1 MAEKDKLSKEVEE
14 QIQSLASE
22 VYIQI
27 EERLTQLIS
36 TVTPKELAKK
46 INVEQEPAY
55 LALQS
60 DYQASQDELIEKT
73 KNLSEQI
80 HHLEQNT
87 STLKSQLEDEQN
99 KQANSE
105 ATLKAK
111 DEDSATK
118 LAQLEQENIDVKQ
131 QLVDEIDKQEG
142 SELNYQV
149 ELTQNNIN
157 FTETIER
164 LEHENT
170 QLKSTVKKEQ
180 EKLSR
185 EQQSLKIELS
195 DKTANSSQTIE
206 KLEQALS
213 DQKEH
218 LHQEQTQVDEQN
230 QQLESQIESN
240 KKELLEQQQTIATL
254 KESLAIL
261 VAQEQRLK
269 AELSEK
275 EENSNQT
282 IEALK
287 QELSVQKE
295 QLNQEQTQARV
306 HNLQLQS
313 QIESN
318 ETKLLEQ
325 QQEIV
330 ALNEDVVT
338 RAAQEQ
344 NLTERLSAVEQQR
357 NHSDN
362 KFQKEEEN
370 WKKTEELQASR
381 LAEQKN
387 QIQEL
392 TKQLNVS
399 VSDLERT
406 QAQHQQQ
413 TDSLTQE
420 SEQRVYQLTE
430 QLQQSQIANEKQ
442 QQVVIDQQT
451 QLFDLN
457 EIIKKKTTEEQ
468 DSKKEI
474 EQLKNE
480 QSQIKQQQLADKK
493 TNDLYQ
499 KQQQQAQ
506 EISQQKMHQLE
517 IKNQELTNSL
527 ITEKADI
534 QLYQKEVSTLKSE
547 TTLAQE
553 GYENIL
559 NRFNTNREK
568 QEKDNDQ
575 VRETIKYLRDE
586 NNDMITQNNIQ
597 KENYIEQIN
606 ELDHKLTE
614 YRLKFEYAQKQL
626 IQNNER

>member
-22 VYIQI
+22 IYIQI
-27 EERLTQLIS
+27 EERLTKLIS
-36 TVTPKELAKK
+36 TVMPKELAQK

-55 LALQS
+55 LALKS
-60 DYQASQDELIEKT
+60 DYQASQDELVEKT

-80 HHLEQNT
+80 HNLEQNT
-87 STLKSQLEDEQN
+87 STLKNQLE
-99 KQANSE
+99 
-105 ATLKAK
+105 
-111 DEDSATK
+111 
-118 LAQLEQENIDVKQ
+118 
-131 QLVDEIDKQEG
+131 DEIDKQEG

-170 QLKSTVKKEQ
+170 QLKSTLKKEQ

-195 DKTANSSQTIE
+195 DKTVNSSQTIE

-213 DQKEH
+213 AQKEQ

-230 QQLESQIESN
+230 QQLESKIESN

-275 EENSNQT
+275 TENSNQT
-282 IEALK
+282 IEVLK

-295 QLNQEQTQARV
+295 QFNQEQTQASV
-306 HNLQLQS
+306 HNQQLQS
-313 QIESN
+313 QIVSN
-318 ETKLLEQ
+318 ETKLFEQ
-325 QQEIV
+325 QQEIA
-330 ALNEDVVT
+330 ALNKDIVA

-344 NLTERLSAVEQQR
+344 NLTDRLSAVEQQR

-362 KFQKEEEN
+362 KLQKEEAN
-370 WKKTEELQASR
+370 WEKTEELQASR

-392 TKQLNVS
+392 TKQLNAS
-399 VSDLERT
+399 VIDLERT
-406 QAQHQQQ
+406 KAQHQQQ
-413 TDSLTQE
+413 KDSLTQE
-420 SEQRVYQLTE
+420 SEQKTYQLTE

-442 QQVVIDQQT
+442 QKVVIDQQA

-457 EIIKKKTTEEQ
+457 ELIKKKTTEEQ
-468 DSKKEI
+468 DCKKEI

-493 TNDLYQ
+493 TYDLYQ
-499 KQQQQAQ
+499 NQQQQAQ
-506 EISQQKMHQLE
+506 EISQQKIHELE

-547 TTLAQE
+547 TSLAKE

-606 ELDHKLTE
+606 ELEHKLTE

-626 IQNNER
+626 IQNS

>member
-22 VYIQI
+22 IYIQI
-27 EERLTQLIS
+27 EERLTKLIS
-36 TVTPKELAKK
+36 TVMPKELAQK

-55 LALQS
+55 LALKS
-60 DYQASQDELIEKT
+60 DYQASQDELVEKT

-80 HHLEQNT
+80 HNLEQNT
-87 STLKSQLEDEQN
+87 STLKNQLE
-99 KQANSE
+99 
-105 ATLKAK
+105 
-111 DEDSATK
+111 
-118 LAQLEQENIDVKQ
+118 
-131 QLVDEIDKQEG
+131 DEIDKQEG

-170 QLKSTVKKEQ
+170 QLKSTLKKEQ

-185 EQQSLKIELS
+185 
-195 DKTANSSQTIE
+195 
-206 KLEQALS
+206 
-213 DQKEH
+213 
-218 LHQEQTQVDEQN
+218 
-230 QQLESQIESN
+230 
-240 KKELLEQQQTIATL
+240 
-254 KESLAIL
+254 
-261 VAQEQRLK
+261 QEQRLK

-275 EENSNQT
+275 TENSNQT
-282 IEALK
+282 IEVLK

-295 QLNQEQTQARV
+295 QFNQEQTQASV
-306 HNLQLQS
+306 HNQQLQS
-313 QIESN
+313 QIVSN
-318 ETKLLEQ
+318 ETKLFEQ
-325 QQEIV
+325 QQEIA
-330 ALNEDVVT
+330 ALNKDIVA

-344 NLTERLSAVEQQR
+344 NLTDRLSAVEQQR

-362 KFQKEEEN
+362 KLQKEEAN
-370 WKKTEELQASR
+370 WEKTEELQASR

-392 TKQLNVS
+392 TKQLNAS
-399 VSDLERT
+399 VIDLERT
-406 QAQHQQQ
+406 KAQHQQQ
-413 TDSLTQE
+413 KDSLTQE
-420 SEQRVYQLTE
+420 SEQKTYQLTE

-442 QQVVIDQQT
+442 QKVVIDQQA

-457 EIIKKKTTEEQ
+457 ELIKKKTTEEQ

-493 TNDLYQ
+493 TYDLYQ
-499 KQQQQAQ
+499 NQQQQAQ
-506 EISQQKMHQLE
+506 EISQQKIHELE

-547 TTLAQE
+547 TSLAKE

-606 ELDHKLTE
+606 ELEHKLTE

-626 IQNNER
+626 IQNS

>member
-27 EERLTQLIS
+27 EERLTKLIS
-36 TVTPKELAKK
+36 TVMPKELAQK

-55 LALQS
+55 LALKS
-60 DYQASQDELIEKT
+60 DYQASQDELVEKT

-80 HHLEQNT
+80 HNLEQNT
-87 STLKSQLEDEQN
+87 STLKNQLE
-99 KQANSE
+99 
-105 ATLKAK
+105 
-111 DEDSATK
+111 
-118 LAQLEQENIDVKQ
+118 
-131 QLVDEIDKQEG
+131 DEIDKQEG

-170 QLKSTVKKEQ
+170 QLKSTLKKEQ

-195 DKTANSSQTIE
+195 DKTVNSSQTIE

-213 DQKEH
+213 AQKEQ

-230 QQLESQIESN
+230 QQLESKIESN

-275 EENSNQT
+275 TENSNQT
-282 IEALK
+282 IEVLK

-295 QLNQEQTQARV
+295 QFNQEQTQASV
-306 HNLQLQS
+306 HNQQLQS
-313 QIESN
+313 QIVSN
-318 ETKLLEQ
+318 ETKLFEQ
-325 QQEIV
+325 QQEIA
-330 ALNEDVVT
+330 ALNKDIVA

-344 NLTERLSAVEQQR
+344 NLTDRLSAVEQQR

-362 KFQKEEEN
+362 KLQKEEAN
-370 WKKTEELQASR
+370 WEKTEELQASR

-392 TKQLNVS
+392 TKQLNAS
-399 VSDLERT
+399 VIDLERT
-406 QAQHQQQ
+406 KAQHQQQ
-413 TDSLTQE
+413 KDSLTQE
-420 SEQRVYQLTE
+420 SEQKTYQLTE

-442 QQVVIDQQT
+442 QKVVIDQQA

-457 EIIKKKTTEEQ
+457 ELIKKKTTEEQ

-493 TNDLYQ
+493 TYDLYQ
-499 KQQQQAQ
+499 NQQQQAQ
-506 EISQQKMHQLE
+506 EISQQKIHELE

-547 TTLAQE
+547 TSLAKE

-606 ELDHKLTE
+606 ELEHKLTE

-626 IQNNER
+626 IQNS

>member
-27 EERLTQLIS
+27 EERLTKLIS
-36 TVTPKELAKK
+36 TVMPKELAQK

-55 LALQS
+55 LALKS
-60 DYQASQDELIEKT
+60 DYQASQDELVEKT

-80 HHLEQNT
+80 HNLEQNT
-87 STLKSQLEDEQN
+87 STLKNQLE
-99 KQANSE
+99 
-105 ATLKAK
+105 
-111 DEDSATK
+111 
-118 LAQLEQENIDVKQ
+118 
-131 QLVDEIDKQEG
+131 DEIDKQEG

-170 QLKSTVKKEQ
+170 QLKSTLKKEQ

-195 DKTANSSQTIE
+195 DKTVNSSQTIE

-213 DQKEH
+213 AQKEQ

-230 QQLESQIESN
+230 QQLESKIESN

-275 EENSNQT
+275 TENSNQT
-282 IEALK
+282 IEVLK

-295 QLNQEQTQARV
+295 QFNQEQTQASV
-306 HNLQLQS
+306 HNQQLQS
-313 QIESN
+313 QIVSN
-318 ETKLLEQ
+318 ETKLFEQ
-325 QQEIV
+325 QQEIA
-330 ALNEDVVT
+330 ALNKDIVA

-344 NLTERLSAVEQQR
+344 NLTDRLSAVEQQR

-362 KFQKEEEN
+362 KLQKEEAN
-370 WKKTEELQASR
+370 WEKTEELQASR

-392 TKQLNVS
+392 TKQLNAS
-399 VSDLERT
+399 VIDLERT
-406 QAQHQQQ
+406 KAQHQQQ
-413 TDSLTQE
+413 KDSLTQE
-420 SEQRVYQLTE
+420 SEQKTYQLTE

-442 QQVVIDQQT
+442 QKVVIDQQAE
-451 QLFDLN
+451 LFDLN
-457 EIIKKKTTEEQ
+457 ELIKKKTTEEQ

-493 TNDLYQ
+493 TYDLYQ
-499 KQQQQAQ
+499 NQQQQAQ
-506 EISQQKMHQLE
+506 EISQQKIHELE

-547 TTLAQE
+547 TSLAKE

-606 ELDHKLTE
+606 ELEHKLTE

-626 IQNNER
+626 IQNS

>member
-27 EERLTQLIS
+27 EERLTKLIS
-36 TVTPKELAKK
+36 TVMPKELAQK

-55 LALQS
+55 LALKS
-60 DYQASQDELIEKT
+60 DYQASQDELVEKT

-80 HHLEQNT
+80 HNLEQNT
-87 STLKSQLEDEQN
+87 STLKNQLE
-99 KQANSE
+99 
-105 ATLKAK
+105 
-111 DEDSATK
+111 
-118 LAQLEQENIDVKQ
+118 
-131 QLVDEIDKQEG
+131 DEIDKQEG

-170 QLKSTVKKEQ
+170 QLKSTLKKEQ

-195 DKTANSSQTIE
+195 DKTVNSSQTIE

-213 DQKEH
+213 AQKEQ

-230 QQLESQIESN
+230 QQLESKIESN

-275 EENSNQT
+275 TENSNQT
-282 IEALK
+282 IEVLK

-295 QLNQEQTQARV
+295 QFNQEQTQASV
-306 HNLQLQS
+306 HNQQLQS
-313 QIESN
+313 QIVSN
-318 ETKLLEQ
+318 ETKLFEQ
-325 QQEIV
+325 QQEIA
-330 ALNEDVVT
+330 ALNKDIVA

-344 NLTERLSAVEQQR
+344 NLTDRLNSVEQQR

-362 KFQKEEEN
+362 KLQKEEAN
-370 WKKTEELQASR
+370 WEKTEELQASR

-392 TKQLNVS
+392 TKQLNAS
-399 VSDLERT
+399 VIDLERT
-406 QAQHQQQ
+406 KAQHQQQ
-413 TDSLTQE
+413 KDSLTQE
-420 SEQRVYQLTE
+420 SEQKTYQLTE

-442 QQVVIDQQT
+442 QKVVIDQQAR
-451 QLFDLN
+451 LFDLN
-457 EIIKKKTTEEQ
+457 ELIKKKTTEEQ

-493 TNDLYQ
+493 TYDLYQ
-499 KQQQQAQ
+499 NQQQQAQ
-506 EISQQKMHQLE
+506 EISQQKIHELE

-547 TTLAQE
+547 TSLAKE

-606 ELDHKLTE
+606 ELEHKLTE

-626 IQNNER
+626 IQNS

>member
-27 EERLTQLIS
+27 EERLTKLIS
-36 TVTPKELAKK
+36 TVMPKELAQK

-55 LALQS
+55 LALKS
-60 DYQASQDELIEKT
+60 DYQANQDELVEKT

-80 HHLEQNT
+80 HNLEQNT
-87 STLKSQLEDEQN
+87 STLKNQLE
-99 KQANSE
+99 
-105 ATLKAK
+105 
-111 DEDSATK
+111 
-118 LAQLEQENIDVKQ
+118 
-131 QLVDEIDKQEG
+131 DEIDKQEG

-170 QLKSTVKKEQ
+170 QLKSTLKKEQ

-195 DKTANSSQTIE
+195 DKTVNSSQTIE

-213 DQKEH
+213 AQKEQ

-230 QQLESQIESN
+230 QQLESKIESN

-275 EENSNQT
+275 TENSNQT
-282 IEALK
+282 IEVLK

-295 QLNQEQTQARV
+295 QFNQEQTQASV
-306 HNLQLQS
+306 HNQQLQS
-313 QIESN
+313 QIVSN
-318 ETKLLEQ
+318 ETKLFEQ
-325 QQEIV
+325 QQEIA
-330 ALNEDVVT
+330 ALNKDIVA

-344 NLTERLSAVEQQR
+344 NLTDRLSAVEQQR

-362 KFQKEEEN
+362 KLQKEEAN
-370 WKKTEELQASR
+370 WEKTEELQASR

-392 TKQLNVS
+392 TKQLNAS
-399 VSDLERT
+399 VIDLERT
-406 QAQHQQQ
+406 KAQHQQQ
-413 TDSLTQE
+413 KDSLTQE
-420 SEQRVYQLTE
+420 SEQKTYQLTE

-442 QQVVIDQQT
+442 QKVVIDQQA

-457 EIIKKKTTEEQ
+457 ELIKKKTTEEQ

-493 TNDLYQ
+493 TYDLYQ
-499 KQQQQAQ
+499 NQQQQAQ
-506 EISQQKMHQLE
+506 EISQQKIHELE

-547 TTLAQE
+547 TSLAKE

-606 ELDHKLTE
+606 ELEHKLTE

-626 IQNNER
+626 IQNS

>member
-22 VYIQI
+22 IYIQI
-27 EERLTQLIS
+27 EERLTKLIS
-36 TVTPKELAKK
+36 TVMPKELAQK

-55 LALQS
+55 LALKS
-60 DYQASQDELIEKT
+60 DYQASQDELVEKT

-80 HHLEQNT
+80 HNLEQNT
-87 STLKSQLEDEQN
+87 STLKNQLE
-99 KQANSE
+99 
-105 ATLKAK
+105 
-111 DEDSATK
+111 
-118 LAQLEQENIDVKQ
+118 
-131 QLVDEIDKQEG
+131 DEIDKQEG

-170 QLKSTVKKEQ
+170 QLKSTLKKEQ

-195 DKTANSSQTIE
+195 DKTVNSSQTIE

-213 DQKEH
+213 AQKEQ

-230 QQLESQIESN
+230 QQLESKIESN

-275 EENSNQT
+275 TENSNQT
-282 IEALK
+282 IEVLK

-295 QLNQEQTQARV
+295 QFNQEQTQASV
-306 HNLQLQS
+306 HNQQLQS
-313 QIESN
+313 QIVSN
-318 ETKLLEQ
+318 ETKLFEQ
-325 QQEIV
+325 QQEIA
-330 ALNEDVVT
+330 ALNKDIVA

-344 NLTERLSAVEQQR
+344 NLTDRLSAVEQQR

-362 KFQKEEEN
+362 KLQKEEAN
-370 WKKTEELQASR
+370 WEKTEELQASR

-392 TKQLNVS
+392 TKQLNAS
-399 VSDLERT
+399 VIDLERT
-406 QAQHQQQ
+406 KAQHQQQ
-413 TDSLTQE
+413 KDSLTQE
-420 SEQRVYQLTE
+420 SEQKTYQLTE

-442 QQVVIDQQT
+442 QKVVIDQQA

-457 EIIKKKTTEEQ
+457 ELIKKKTTEEQ

-493 TNDLYQ
+493 TYDLYQ
-499 KQQQQAQ
+499 NQQQQAQ
-506 EISQQKMHQLE
+506 EISQQKIHELE

-547 TTLAQE
+547 TSLAKE

-606 ELDHKLTE
+606 ELEHKLTE

-626 IQNNER
+626 IQNS

>member
-27 EERLTQLIS
+27 EERLTKLIS
-36 TVTPKELAKK
+36 TVMPKELVQK

-55 LALQS
+55 LALKS
-60 DYQASQDELIEKT
+60 DYQASQDELVEKT

-80 HHLEQNT
+80 HNLEQNT
-87 STLKSQLEDEQN
+87 STLKNQLE
-99 KQANSE
+99 
-105 ATLKAK
+105 
-111 DEDSATK
+111 
-118 LAQLEQENIDVKQ
+118 
-131 QLVDEIDKQEG
+131 DEIDKQEG

-170 QLKSTVKKEQ
+170 QLKSTLKKEQ

-195 DKTANSSQTIE
+195 DKTVNSSQTIE

-213 DQKEH
+213 AQKEQ

-230 QQLESQIESN
+230 QQLESKIESN
-240 KKELLEQQQTIATL
+240 KKELLEQEQTIATL

-275 EENSNQT
+275 TENSNQT
-282 IEALK
+282 IEVLK

-295 QLNQEQTQARV
+295 QFNQEQTQASV
-306 HNLQLQS
+306 HNQQLQS
-313 QIESN
+313 QIVSN
-318 ETKLLEQ
+318 ETKLFEQ
-325 QQEIV
+325 QQEIA
-330 ALNEDVVT
+330 ALNKDIVA

-344 NLTERLSAVEQQR
+344 NLTDRLSAVEQQR

-362 KFQKEEEN
+362 KLQKEEAN
-370 WKKTEELQASR
+370 WEKTEELQASR

-392 TKQLNVS
+392 TKQLNAS
-399 VSDLERT
+399 VIDLERT
-406 QAQHQQQ
+406 KAQHQQQ
-413 TDSLTQE
+413 KDSLTQE
-420 SEQRVYQLTE
+420 SEQKTYQLTE

-442 QQVVIDQQT
+442 QKVVIDQQA

-457 EIIKKKTTEEQ
+457 ELIKKKTTEEQ

-493 TNDLYQ
+493 TYDLYQ
-499 KQQQQAQ
+499 NQQQQAQ
-506 EISQQKMHQLE
+506 EISQQKIHELE

-547 TTLAQE
+547 TSLAKE

-606 ELDHKLTE
+606 ELEHKLTE

-626 IQNNER
+626 IQNS

>member
-60 DYQASQDELIEKT
+60 DYQASQEELVEKT
-73 KNLSEQI
+73 RNLSEKI
-80 HHLEQNT
+80 HHLEQST
-87 STLKSQLEDEQN
+87 STLKNQLEDEQN
-99 KQANSE
+99 KQES
-105 ATLKAK
+105 
-111 DEDSATK
+111 
-118 LAQLEQENIDVKQ
+118 
-131 QLVDEIDKQEG
+131 

-170 QLKSTVKKEQ
+170 QLKSRFKKEQ

-185 EQQSLKIELS
+185 EQQSLKIELN
-195 DKTANSSQTIE
+195 DKTANSSQAIE

-213 DQKEH
+213 AQKDH

-230 QQLESQIESN
+230 QQLESQI
-240 KKELLEQQQTIATL
+240 
-254 KESLAIL
+254 
-261 VAQEQRLK
+261 V
-269 AELSEK
+269 
-275 EENSNQT
+275 
-282 IEALK
+282 
-287 QELSVQKE
+287 
-295 QLNQEQTQARV
+295 
-306 HNLQLQS
+306 
-313 QIESN
+313 SN
-318 ETKLLEQ
+318 ETKLFEQ
-325 QQEIV
+325 QQEIA
-330 ALNEDVVT
+330 ALNEDIVT

-344 NLTERLSAVEQQR
+344 NLTERLNTVEQQR
-357 NHSDN
+357 DHSDN
-362 KFQKEEEN
+362 KFQKEEAS
-370 WKKTEELQASR
+370 WKKTEEMQASS

-387 QIQEL
+387 KIQEL
-392 TKQLNVS
+392 TKQLNAS
-399 VSDLERT
+399 ERT

-413 TDSLTQE
+413 ADSLTQE
-420 SEQRVYQLTE
+420 SEQKAYQLTE
-430 QLQQSQIANEKQ
+430 QLKQSQIAKEKQ
-442 QQVVIDQQT
+442 QKVVIDQQT

-457 EIIKKKTTEEQ
+457 DIIKKKTTEEQ
-468 DSKKEI
+468 NVKKEI

-506 EISQQKMHQLE
+506 EISQQKTHELE
-517 IKNQELTNSL
+517 IKNQELTNNL

-547 TTLAQE
+547 TMLAQE

-586 NNDMITQNNIQ
+586 NNDMITQNNSQ

-626 IQNNER
+626 IQNSER